1 MLNLAAETDN
11 EKIILDYLNKN
22 ASDQLIFKINTG
34 KKTLSQCWSYI
45 LSEAQKLAKNNC
57 ACVADETVF
66 GWAIHFFEEDSI
78 KAEKVP
84 VNAAVKTVK
93 TTTKPNKKKNIP
105 NTNEQTAQ
113 VSLFDLIGE

>member
-1 MLNLAAETDN
+1 MLNLKAETNN
-11 EKIILDYLNKN
+11 EKLILDYLNKN
-22 ASDQLIFKINTG
+22 ASEQLIFKINAG

-45 LSEAQKLAKNNC
+45 ISEARKLAKDNC
-57 ACVADETVF
+57 ACVDDATVF